1 MCPILCNPMDCSLP
15 GSSGYGISQ
24 ARILEWFAIF
34 FSRGIFLTQG
44 LNTHLLHWQVDSLL
58 LSHQGSPI
66 LPGSLVLS
74 FPQSNCIL
82 LGQLYHQLSPVEPQL
97 LFIFH
102 FLRLSFDFLVSYH
115 SLQTHPI
122 WPGGQSLPAGNVN
135 WLWGTDWAKVK
146 RWGWAVASG
155 RGCWSRGLLPGK
167 AQSYGWKSRQRIDY
181 QGPCMSIW
189 GVWLI
194 M

>member
-1 MCPILCNPMDCSLP
+1 MDCSPP

-58 LSHQGSPI
+58 LGHQGSPI
-66 LPGSLVLS
+66 LPRSLVLS
-74 FPQSNCIL
+74 LPQSNCIL
-82 LGQLYHQLSPVEPQL
+82 LGQLYHQLSPAGPQA

-102 FLRLSFDFLVSYH
+102 FLRLSFYFLVSHH
-115 SLQTHPI
+115 SLQTYPV
-122 WPGGQSLPAGNVN
+122 WPGGSIPSCGKCQLALRHRLSKGEEVGMSRGFRARLLEQRAPSREGSELWVEKQAEN
-135 WLWGTDWAKVK
+135 WL
-146 RWGWAVASG
+146 
-155 RGCWSRGLLPGK
+155 SRAL
-167 AQSYGWKSRQRIDY
+167 
-181 QGPCMSIW
+181 SIW